1 MDWRLHVPL
10 LNSPVI
16 LRQTA
21 GVLIISFLLQSLLIS
36 TIFIV
41 EGSWAGVLKT
51 LVIIGLVHLGLA
63 AGALLV
69 MILFFGNRVEMHFRL
84 DRRGALSEVVE
95 ARANRAAQLAVL
107 MGLVTG
113 VVGGVLRDIVCNDI
127 PAVLSDHRPYAVCA
141 LAGGG
146 VYLGVWHTQAPGW
159 AALLSCLAVTAG
171 LRALALW
178 RNWALP
184 AWRT

>member
-16 LRQTA
+16 LHQTA
-21 GVLIISFLLQSLLIS
+21 GVLIVSFLLQSLLIS

-41 EGSWAGVLKT
+41 EGNWAGVLKT

-84 DRRGALSEVVE
+84 DGRGALSEVIE

-107 MGLVTG
+107 MGLASG
-113 VVGGVLRDIVCNDI
+113 SFGAAGAGVLAQTGARSFVAWKRVRRLAFDERRHTIYLMNSWHVMG
-127 PAVLSDHRPYAVCA
+127 A
-141 LAGGG
+141 LFCSPDNYSEASTW
-146 VYLGVWHTQAPGW
+146 VQNHCPGK
-159 AALLSCLAVTAG
+159 
-171 LRALALW
+171 
-178 RNWALP
+178 
-184 AWRT
+184 